1 MYFSVKRVPVI
12 CTKKNG
18 RVLRMDVLVSGV
30 AICGP
35 TYLSQV
41 RPRFRE
47 VGRVLED
54 ANVVPR
60 LVRVLVDALDDDLFR
75 AFVS

>member
-1 MYFSVKRVPVI
+1 M
-12 CTKKNG
+12 
-18 RVLRMDVLVSGV
+18 
-30 AICGP
+30 CGP

-47 VGRVLED
+47 AGRVLED

-75 AFVS
+75 AFIS